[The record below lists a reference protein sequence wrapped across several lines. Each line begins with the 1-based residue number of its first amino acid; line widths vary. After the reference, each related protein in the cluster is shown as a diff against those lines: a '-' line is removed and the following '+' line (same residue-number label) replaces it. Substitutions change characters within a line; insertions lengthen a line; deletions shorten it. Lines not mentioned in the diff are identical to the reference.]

1 MDMMLGKLRLDKREL
16 NLIKDNDVILL
27 KLGGGL
33 LTDKEK
39 PLSIREDIVKS
50 TIDQIIN
57 ANAKVILIHG
67 GGSFGHPLAKKY
79 DIINGLNTSVPN
91 QILGLTETHQAMVKF
106 NSFLVNLFLEKNY
119 PALSIQ
125 PSSIFINDSGNILIK
140 SIDMIEIMLDLN
152 ILPILYGDIIFDKE
166 GSFSIISGDQ
176 IIFKLCEKLMNY
188 RILKVIFAIESDGI
202 FVNYQDSKNTDIK
215 LVHEIHSSDL
225 DLLDLA
231 DLGKKIDV
239 TGGIKGKIESIKN
252 ISNFNIPVQILNGL
266 KEDYIFK
273 SLKNKEVIC
282 TNIIINN

>member
-1 MDMMLGKLRLDKREL
+1 MDKREL
-16 NLIKDNDVILL
+16 NLKEDNDVILL

-57 ANAKVILIHG
+57 ANTKLILIHG

-79 DIINGLNTSVPN
+79 DILGGLNTSIPN

-106 NSFLVNLFLEKNY
+106 NSYLVNMFLESNY

-125 PSSIFINDSGNILIK
+125 PSSIFINDSGNTINK
-140 SIDMIEIMLDLN
+140 SLDIIEIMLDLN
-152 ILPILYGDIIFDKE
+152 ILPILYGDIIFDKQ

-176 IIFKLCEKLMNY
+176 IIFKLCEKLKKY
-188 RILKVIFAIESDGI
+188 HISKVIFGIETDGI
-202 FVNYQDSKNTDIK
+202 FIYTQDNKNKNIK
-215 LVHEIHSSDL
+215 LVPEILSSNL

-239 TGGIKGKIESIKN
+239 TGGIKGKINSIKD
-252 ISNFNIPVQILNGL
+252 ICNFNIPVQILNGL
-266 KEDYIFK
+266 KENYIFK
-273 SLKNKEVIC
+273 SLKNQNVIC
-282 TNIIINN
+282 TMVKINN